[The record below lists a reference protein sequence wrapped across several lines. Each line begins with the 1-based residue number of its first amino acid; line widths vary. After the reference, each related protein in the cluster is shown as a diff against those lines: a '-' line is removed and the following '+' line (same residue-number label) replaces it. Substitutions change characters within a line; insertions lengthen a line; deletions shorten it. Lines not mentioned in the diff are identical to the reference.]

1 MTAVA
6 EKTFVVG
13 LYADYDT
20 ARDLIVGQWGDDAI
34 VIAGRAHKTAE
45 MQLLAARSSDGEIC
59 GVAYYRMNGAVALLG
74 AIIVTDMRR
83 GIGSALFE
91 AVAAE
96 AREMKL
102 RKLRAIT
109 TNDNFEA
116 MKFYQKHGM
125 RFMTLFAGGADAY
138 RAFKPGLHPIGYHG
152 IPCRDVL
159 ELEIDL

>member
-1 MTAVA
+1 MTALA
-6 EKTFVVG
+6 EKTFSVG
-13 LYADYDT
+13 PYADYDS
-20 ARDLIVGQWGDDAI
+20 ARDMIIAQWGDDAI

-45 MQLLAARSSDGEIC
+45 MQLLAARSPEGEIC

-74 AIIVTDMRR
+74 AIIVSDTRR
-83 GIGSALFE
+83 GVGSALFG

-96 AREMKL
+96 ARDMKL

-138 RAFKPGLHPIGYHG
+138 RAFKPGLHQIGFHG